1 MHQSSFERSWRTRKH
16 KDLLTLR
23 MQQKDITLY
32 WVICFYKQEF
42 VHTRNLQND
51 ITKLRFFGPKKRRE
65 FLSNALARTSVLEN
79 WDEGFVVFFVEA
91 LLHYLKLT
99 ICPQTM
105 VVERLLSIRERLWLK
120 GTFVSFRERKTKEIT
135 EELGAPKKH
144 ITLPLKIHETN
155 VFAAWKLVLGRRFVS
170 FLGWHS
176 VLVSG

>member
-1 MHQSSFERSWRTRKH
+1 MISRNYVFLVQKNDESFCPMPWLEPQFWKIEM
-16 KDLLTLR
+16 KDLL
-23 MQQKDITLY
+23 
-32 WVICFYKQEF
+32 F
-42 VHTRNLQND
+42 
-51 ITKLRFFGPKKRRE
+51 
-65 FLSNALARTSVLEN
+65 
-79 WDEGFVVFFVEA
+79 FFVEA

-155 VFAAWKLVLGRRFVS
+155 VFAA
-170 FLGWHS
+170 
-176 VLVSG
+176 